1 MRKTSL
7 TARTARTG
15 RPAGAAAARVDTAA
29 TDHPS
34 ARNGG
39 DPLAAY
45 RARRDFERTPEP
57 PPRTPAAR
65 ATLAYFIQRHDAR
78 RLHYDFRLEVDGVLK
93 SWAVPKGPSLDPA
106 QKRLAVQTEDHPF
119 DYGSFEGTI
128 PAGEY
133 GAGEVLLWD
142 HGSWLPLH
150 DPADGLVQGKLHF
163 ELRGDKLAGEWV
175 LVRLAPRPTD
185 RTGAVNWLL
194 RKLPDAFARAG
205 DDDGIVRT
213 RPESVKRRVESSV
226 HLSVHSSVKRSDERS
241 DERSDGRSD
250 EPGNRR
256 SDTLDTKRSKKLD
269 TKRSDEPGNRRSD
282 EPDTRR
288 SDEPDTRHSDE
299 PDTRRSDT
307 PDTKRSE
314 KLDIKPSKKP
324 GNTLSAAAPAA
335 KAATAPGRRAQVA
348 RAPALPEF
356 IAPQLAT
363 QRTQPPREAGWVY
376 EVKFDGYRML
386 ARIARGD
393 VRIFS
398 RNAQDWTARLPTI
411 AAALRKL
418 DLHEAWLDGEIT
430 VAGADGRSSFQA
442 LQNALDGAPGRIDYQ
457 LFDLLWL
464 NGEDLR
470 PQPLAVRA
478 ERLRELALRQ
488 PLALSGQL
496 DADGATAWEAAC
508 RMQLEGLIG
517 KRLDGRH
524 VSGRSALW
532 IKLKCRPTQEFVIG
546 GWTDP
551 AGSRE
556 LLGALLVGVH
566 ENGRLRYAG
575 RVGTGFTEATL
586 RRLHATLTP
595 LARSASPFEPPPRMP
610 RGQRAHWVEPQCVAQ
625 VEFAEWTDEGLL
637 RQASFQ
643 GLRDDKP
650 ARAIVREDTIVREN
664 TSAGGDAAPPD
675 RAPRHA
681 GHRRDRSA
689 PMPPSAEATA
699 DLGRI
704 SHPERVIYPDAGLT
718 KLDVA
723 RYYAAIAPLL
733 LPELLDRPL
742 SLLRC
747 PQGMQ
752 GTCFFQKHIA
762 TRLPPGLRHITVQ
775 EKKGPAQYIAV
786 AQAEGIVSLAQ
797 HGAIELHPWGASAPH
812 LDRPDRLIIDLD
824 PDETIGWPTLLEAA
838 WLTRTLLQE
847 LGLAAYVRTTGGKG
861 LHVVSPLKPTRAWST
876 VKPFAQAIARRLAG
890 VAPARFTSNMAKDQ
904 RHGRIFID
912 YLRNAEGATAIAS
925 YSLRARPGAPVA
937 MPVAWDELQPK
948 RDLRHDHFNLRN
960 AVAASRAAAQAWAS
974 FPGDARAIS
983 SRMLRAL
990 AVEP

>member
-1 MRKTSL
+1 MRE
-7 TARTARTG
+7 TAPKSRT
-15 RPAGAAAARVDTAA
+15 RPAVRQAVASGARRAKGARAAAAVDR
-29 TDHPS
+29 PV
-34 ARNGG
+34 ARNDS

-45 RARRDFERTPEP
+45 RARRDFKRTPEP
-57 PPRTPAAR
+57 PPHPPTAR
-65 ATLAYFIQRHDAR
+65 ATLAYFVQRHDAR

-142 HGSWLPLH
+142 RGTWLPLH
-150 DPADGLVQGKLHF
+150 DPADGLAQGKLHF

-175 LVRLAPRPTD
+175 LVRLAPRKSD
-185 RTGAVNWLL
+185 RAGAVNWLL

-205 DDDGIVRT
+205 DDDGIVRM
-213 RPESVKRRVESSV
+213 RPESVKR
-226 HLSVHSSVKRSDERS
+226 
-241 DERSDGRSD
+241 GN
-250 EPGNRR
+250 EPDARR
-256 SDTLDTKRSKKLD
+256 TDKPGTKRSAKLPTPPTTKTTAEAG
-269 TKRSDEPGNRRSD
+269 TKRR
-282 EPDTRR
+282 
-288 SDEPDTRHSDE
+288 
-299 PDTRRSDT
+299 
-307 PDTKRSE
+307 
-314 KLDIKPSKKP
+314 
-324 GNTLSAAAPAA
+324 AAAPAA
-335 KAATAPGRRAQVA
+335 PAA
-348 RAPALPEF
+348 RAPARRASAARAAAVPEF

-363 QRTQPPREAGWVY
+363 LRAQPPRDAGWVY

-386 ARIARGD
+386 ARIDRGD
-393 VRIFS
+393 VRIVS

-411 AAALRKL
+411 AAAVRRL
-418 DLHEAWLDGEIT
+418 DLHDAWLDGEIT
-430 VAGADGRSSFQA
+430 VAGADGRTSFQA

-464 NGEDLR
+464 DGEDLR
-470 PQPLAVRA
+470 PQPLAARVA
-478 ERLRELALRQ
+478 RLRQLPLRA
-488 PLALSGQL
+488 PLHLSGQL

-517 KRLDGRH
+517 KRLDARY
-524 VSGRSALW
+524 VSGRSVHW
-532 IKLKCRPTQEFVIG
+532 IKLKCRPSQEFVIG

-551 AGSRE
+551 AGTRE

-566 ENGRLRYAG
+566 EDGRLRYAG

-586 RRLHATLTP
+586 RRLNAVLAP
-595 LARSASPFEPPPRMP
+595 LARADCPFDPPPRLP
-610 RGQRAHWVEPQCVAQ
+610 RSPGVHWVEPQCVAQ

-650 ARAIVREDTIVREN
+650 ARAIVREGRQTGHDIDQGAARSAHTGR
-664 TSAGGDAAPPD
+664 TSGRGRTARPGSAPP
-675 RAPRHA
+675 APA
-681 GHRRDRSA
+681 
-689 PMPPSAEATA
+689 AT

-704 SHPERVIYPDAGLT
+704 THPERVIYPDAGLT

-723 RYYAAIAPLL
+723 RYYARIAPLL
-733 LPELLDRPL
+733 LSELQDRPL

-747 PQGMQ
+747 PQGTQ

-762 TRLPPGLRHITVQ
+762 TRLPPGLRHVTVQ

-786 AQAEGIVSLAQ
+786 ADADGIVSLAQ
-797 HGAIELHPWGASAPH
+797 HGAIELHPWGSDAAH

-824 PDETIGWPTLLEAA
+824 PDESIGWPTLLEAA

-861 LHVVSPLKPTRAWST
+861 LHVVAPLKPTCDWST
-876 VKPFAQAIARRLAG
+876 VKPFAQAIAQQLAR
-890 VAPARFTSNMAKDQ
+890 VAPARFTSTMAKEQ
-904 RHGRIFID
+904 RRGRIFID

-960 AVAASRAAAQAWAS
+960 ALAASQAAVQAWAG

-990 AVEP
+990 GVAT